1 MHAHILSQMNID
13 KQSCIETTRHTES
26 RTQMTA
32 AKADVVAKFK
42 QLHQKYYIARGYM
55 ISNVP
60 DETSDKVFAHCAWNE
75 TYNRHASEHV
85 NIRSLTATVPLLG
98 HPFKMQFER
107 PLVQDHHCE
116 FEDYFGFGG
125 HCKGFNVNR
134 TLARFP
140 QQFDAG
146 VNIDALLLQ
155 EGPVDAD
162 YAKHAITLLALGGY
176 VKYWD
181 AVHEFEQWFVDVTGI
196 PECRGFTESKELLA
210 RIFEVMHINDAVPAL

>member
-1 MHAHILSQMNID
+1 
-13 KQSCIETTRHTES
+13 
-26 RTQMTA
+26 MTA
-32 AKADVVAKFK
+32 NKADVVAKFK
-42 QLHQKYYIARGYM
+42 QLHQKCYIARGYM

-60 DETSDKVFAHCAWNE
+60 DETSETVFAHCAWNE
-75 TYNRHASEHV
+75 TYNRYASEHV
-85 NIRSLTATVPLLG
+85 KIRSLTTTVPLLG

-162 YAKHAITLLALGGY
+162 YAKRAIMLLALGGY
-176 VKYWD
+176 VKYWN
-181 AVHEFEQWFVDVTGI
+181 AVHEFEQWFVDVAGI
-196 PECRGFTESKELLA
+196 PECKGFTESKELLA
-210 RIFEVMHINDAVPAL
+210 RIFEVMQMETVQTQS

>member
-1 MHAHILSQMNID
+1 
-13 KQSCIETTRHTES
+13 
-26 RTQMTA
+26 MTA
-32 AKADVVAKFK
+32 NKADVVAKFK
-42 QLHQKYYIARGYM
+42 QLHQKCYIARGYM

-60 DETSDKVFAHCAWNE
+60 DETSETVFAHCAWNE
-75 TYNRHASEHV
+75 TYNRYASEHV

-162 YAKHAITLLALGGY
+162 YAKRAIMLLALGGY
-176 VKYWD
+176 VKYWN
-181 AVHEFEQWFVDVTGI
+181 AVHEFEQWFVDVAGI
-196 PECRGFTESKELLA
+196 PECKGFTESKELLA
-210 RIFEVMHINDAVPAL
+210 RIFEVMQMETVQTQS

>member
-1 MHAHILSQMNID
+1 
-13 KQSCIETTRHTES
+13 
-26 RTQMTA
+26 MTVT
-32 AKADVVAKFK
+32 KADVVAQFK
-42 QLHQKYYIARGYM
+42 KLRQKYYVARGYM

-60 DETSDKVFAHCAWNE
+60 DETSEKVFAHCAWNE
-75 TYNRHASEHV
+75 TYNRYASEHV
-85 NIRSLTATVPLLG
+85 KIRSLTATVPLLG

-107 PLVQDHHCE
+107 PLVQDHHRE

-125 HCKGFNVNR
+125 HCKGFNLNR
-134 TLARFP
+134 TVACFP

-162 YAKHAITLLALGGY
+162 YAKRAIMLLALGGY

-181 AVHEFEQWFVDVTGI
+181 AVHEFEKWFVDVVGI
-196 PECRGFTESKELLA
+196 PECKGFTESKELLA
-210 RIFEVMHINDAVPAL
+210 RIFEVMQMETVQTQS